1 MEELYGTQEAIAR
14 GGIRKCSFVGKRD
27 NSIGVRTG

>member
-14 GGIRKCSFVGKRD
+14 GGIRKGSFVGKRD